1 MSRLSAAFLVAVLSF
16 TSLSAFAQAR
26 VLVAH
31 FAPFADT
38 IDGTAVNIAV
48 NGTVVLENVKFKE
61 FITEPLEVPG
71 GDYTIDVIP
80 VGATEPAISETFT
93 LTDGVSYF
101 VYAQGNGSTQPL
113 SLRAMLND
121 TDMPAEGNLNLR
133 IVHAAPFAV
142 QLENTEVSIRTAGGD
157 VVNGLVGVPYSA
169 DSLFFAVPSATYD
182 LKVANNSG
190 SINYIDPL
198 PVELPAGFD
207 ITVFAVGDGI
217 NQPLGI
223 VAFPV
228 GELALRDPVDNSA
241 NGMWQITNA
250 SGYGFILQPMPSQNR
265 LVGQWY
271 QPDADGNPTYFFF
284 DSCEMDTNDMGEFE
298 CSTPGGFDG
307 VTAETTLF
315 QCLGGSLDMSDM
327 VECSPIGT
335 IDWEILGCVDAE
347 ATVTVGNADPV
358 LFEAKQL
365 TLPFPCED
373 DES

>member
-1 MSRLSAAFLVAVLSF
+1 MTKFTAALLVAVLGI

-26 VLVAH
+26 VTVAH

-38 IDGTAVNIAV
+38 IDGTAVDIAV
-48 NGTVVLENVKFKE
+48 NGDVVLENVKFKD

-71 GDYTIDVIP
+71 GDHTIDVIP
-80 VGATEPAISETFT
+80 VGATDPAISETFT

-101 VYAQGNGSTQPL
+101 VYAQGNGTTQAL
-113 SLRAMLND
+113 ELRAMLDD
-121 TDMPAEGNLNLR
+121 TVMPAEGSLNLR
-133 IVHAAPFAV
+133 IVHAAPFAAK
-142 QLENTEVSIRTAGGD
+142 LEDTEVSIRTAGGD
-157 VVNGLVGVPYSA
+157 VVNDLVGVPYSV
-169 DSLFFAVPSATYD
+169 DSLFFPVPSATYD

-228 GELALRDPVDNSA
+228 GELELRDPVDNSA
-241 NGMWQITNA
+241 NGIWQITNA

-271 QPDADGNPTYFFF
+271 QPDAEGNPSYFFF
-284 DSCEMDTNDMGEFE
+284 DSCEEDTNDMGEFE

-307 VTAETTLF
+307 VTADTTLF

-335 IDWEILGCVDAE
+335 IEWELPTCVDAL
-347 ATVTVGNADPV
+347 ATVTIGMDDPV